1 MNFRDHVRK
10 DTASWPAEM
19 NAKWAE
25 LALSA
30 NGGKWRNMATAEL
43 EVRAWLEVRDES
55 VAREPVVLNRH
66 HLTPHAAQPLGSP
79 WWPRQAIYV
88 GRAPITAPP
97 LSAAP
102 EPRGKAGWVLGV
114 ASPDARSPEGLE
126 WRFSHL
132 LGNRYSKDD
141 YPSDALERYRLDL
154 RGWMREDNAAAAV
167 LALGQAVA
175 RRHPAIDAIREL
187 TPLSA
192 LVCSCVSSPWTPVFR
207 AQPGE
212 RLPSE
217 ITCHCHLIVAAWRSL
232 QPRTLPKTTEV
243 ASVP

>member
-10 DTASWPAEM
+10 DTASWPAELR
-19 NAKWAE
+19 AKWADV
-25 LALSA
+25 ALSA
-30 NGGKWRNMATAEL
+30 NGGKWRNMQTAEL
-43 EVRAWLEVRDES
+43 ELRAWLEVRDET

-97 LSAAP
+97 LAAAP
-102 EPRGKAGWVLGV
+102 AARGQGQAT
-114 ASPDARSPEGLE
+114 SPDARSPEGLE

-132 LGNRYSKDD
+132 LGNRYSKED

-207 AQPGE
+207 SQPGD

-217 ITCHCHLIVAAWRSL
+217 VTCHCHLIVAAWRSL
-232 QPRTLPKTTEV
+232 QPKEAP
-243 ASVP
+243 

>member
-10 DTASWPAEM
+10 DTASWPAELRS
-19 NAKWAE
+19 KWADV
-25 LALSA
+25 ALSA
-30 NGGKWRNMATAEL
+30 NGGKWRNMESAEL
-43 EVRAWLEVRDES
+43 ELRAWLEVRDES

-66 HLTPHAAQPLGSP
+66 HLTPRAAQPFGSP
-79 WWPRQAIYV
+79 WWPRQAIYM

-102 EPRGKAGWVLGV
+102 GQANG
-114 ASPDARSPEGLE
+114 SPDPRSPEGLE
-126 WRFSHL
+126 WRYAHL

-141 YPSDALERYRLDL
+141 YSDALERYRFDL

-167 LALGQAVA
+167 LAHGQAVA

-217 ITCHCHLIVAAWRSL
+217 ITCHCHLIVAAWQSL
-232 QPRTLPKTTEV
+232 QPKQESPV
-243 ASVP
+243 GNDS

>member
-10 DTASWPAEM
+10 DTASWPPEL

-30 NGGKWRNMATAEL
+30 NSGKWRNMATAEL
-43 EVRAWLEVRDES
+43 ELRAWLEVRDLS

-66 HLTPHAAQPLGSP
+66 HLTPHTAQPLGSP

-102 EPRGKAGWVLGV
+102 EPRGKAGWVLGA

-141 YPSDALERYRLDL
+141 YHDALERYRHDL

-167 LALGQAVA
+167 LALGQALA

-192 LVCSCVSSPWTPVFR
+192 LVCSCVSSPWTPTFR

-212 RLPSE
+212 KIKL
-217 ITCHCHLIVAAWRSL
+217 
-232 QPRTLPKTTEV
+232 RTTHACAKVKP
-243 ASVP
+243 

>member
-1 MNFRDHVRK
+1 MKMNFRDHVRK
-10 DTASWPAEM
+10 DTASWPPEM

-30 NGGKWRNMATAEL
+30 NGGKWRNMPTAEL
-43 EVRAWLEVRDES
+43 ELRAWLEVRDLS
-55 VAREPVVLNRH
+55 VAKEPVVLNRR
-66 HLTPHAAQPLGSP
+66 HLTPHPPQPLGSP

-97 LSAAP
+97 LP
-102 EPRGKAGWVLGV
+102 EIRQDQPG
-114 ASPDARSPEGLE
+114 SPEARSPEGLE

-132 LGNRYSKDD
+132 LGNRYSKES
-141 YPSDALERYRLDL
+141 YPDALERYRLDL
-154 RGWMREDNAAAAV
+154 RRWMQSDNAAAYV
-167 LALGQAVA
+167 LSKGAAVA
-175 RRHPAIDAIREL
+175 RRHPAVDAIREL

-207 AQPGE
+207 ASPEQ

-217 ITCHCHLIVAAWRSL
+217 VTCHCHLIVAAWRSM
-232 QPRTLPKTTEV
+232 QPKAGGATD
-243 ASVP
+243 VPR

>member
-1 MNFRDHVRK
+1 MKMNFRDHVRK
-10 DTASWPAEM
+10 DTASWPAELRS
-19 NAKWAE
+19 KWADV
-25 LALSA
+25 ALSA
-30 NGGKWRNMATAEL
+30 NGGKWRNMQTAEFEL
-43 EVRAWLEVRDES
+43 RAWLEVRDES

-66 HLTPHAAQPLGSP
+66 HLTPHTAQPLGSP
-79 WWPRQAIYV
+79 WWPRQALYV

-97 LSAAP
+97 LAATP
-102 EPRGKAGWVLGV
+102 TARGQAQ
-114 ASPDARSPEGLE
+114 ATSPDARSPEGLE

-141 YPSDALERYRLDL
+141 YSDALERYRHDL

-232 QPRTLPKTTEV
+232 HSKEAP
-243 ASVP
+243 

>member
-10 DTASWPAEM
+10 DTASWPAELRS
-19 NAKWAE
+19 KWADV
-25 LALSA
+25 ALSA
-30 NGGKWRNMATAEL
+30 NGGKWRNMQTAEFEL
-43 EVRAWLEVRDES
+43 RAWLEVRDES

-66 HLTPHAAQPLGSP
+66 HLTPHTAQPLGSP

-97 LSAAP
+97 LAAAP
-102 EPRGKAGWVLGV
+102 IARGQGQTT
-114 ASPDARSPEGLE
+114 SPEARSPEGLE

-141 YPSDALERYRLDL
+141 YSDALERYRHDL
-154 RGWMREDNAAAAV
+154 RGWMREDNAAAVV

-232 QPRTLPKTTEV
+232 QPKNKADEGTP
-243 ASVP
+243 

>member
-10 DTASWPAEM
+10 DTASWPAELRS
-19 NAKWAE
+19 KWADV
-25 LALSA
+25 ALSA
-30 NGGKWRNMATAEL
+30 NGGKWRNMESAEL
-43 EVRAWLEVRDES
+43 ELRAWLEVRDES

-66 HLTPHAAQPLGSP
+66 HLSPRAAQPLGSP

-88 GRAPITAPP
+88 GRAPLTSPP
-97 LSAAP
+97 LTESLA
-102 EPRGKAGWVLGV
+102 
-114 ASPDARSPEGLE
+114 
-126 WRFSHL
+126 WRYSHL
-132 LGNRYSKDD
+132 LGNRYSKED
-141 YPSDALERYRLDL
+141 YPDALERYRFDL

-167 LALGQAVA
+167 LAAGQVVA

-232 QPRTLPKTTEV
+232 QPKQESPV
-243 ASVP
+243 GNDS

>member
-1 MNFRDHVRK
+1 MKMNFRDHVRK
-10 DTASWPAEM
+10 DTANWPAEM

-43 EVRAWLEVRDES
+43 ELRAWLEVRDES
-55 VAREPVVLNRH
+55 VAREPVVMNRH

-102 EPRGKAGWVLGV
+102 TARGQTQAG
-114 ASPDARSPEGLE
+114 SPDARFPEGLE

-132 LGNRYSKDD
+132 LGNRYSKED

-232 QPRTLPKTTEV
+232 QPKTKAEEI
-243 ASVP
+243 AS

>member
-10 DTASWPAEM
+10 DTASWPADL

-25 LALSA
+25 VAISA
-30 NGGKWRNMATAEL
+30 NGGKWRNMPTAEL
-43 EVRAWLEVRDES
+43 ELRAWLEVRDES

-66 HLTPHAAQPLGSP
+66 HLTPDTVQPLGSP
-79 WWPRQAIYV
+79 WWPRRAIYV
-88 GRAPITAPP
+88 GRALITSQP
-97 LSAAP
+97 LSTA
-102 EPRGKAGWVLGV
+102 
-114 ASPDARSPEGLE
+114 DGLA

-132 LGNRYSKDD
+132 LGNRYSKED
-141 YPSDALERYRLDL
+141 YTDALERYRFDL

-167 LALGQAVA
+167 LAHGQAVA

-232 QPRTLPKTTEV
+232 QPKETKDV
-243 ASVP
+243 

>member
-1 MNFRDHVRK
+1 MKMNFRDHVRK
-10 DTASWPAEM
+10 DTASWPAELRS
-19 NAKWAE
+19 KWADV
-25 LALSA
+25 ALSA
-30 NGGKWRNMATAEL
+30 NGGKWRNMQTAEFEL
-43 EVRAWLEVRDES
+43 RAWLEVRDES

-66 HLTPHAAQPLGSP
+66 HLTPHTAQPLGSP
-79 WWPRQAIYV
+79 WWPRQALYV

-97 LSAAP
+97 LAATP
-102 EPRGKAGWVLGV
+102 TARGQAQ
-114 ASPDARSPEGLE
+114 ATSPDARSPEGLE

-141 YPSDALERYRLDL
+141 YSDALERYRHDL

-232 QPRTLPKTTEV
+232 QPKTEV
-243 ASVP
+243 ANVT

>member
-10 DTASWPAEM
+10 DTASWPAELRS
-19 NAKWAE
+19 KWADV
-25 LALSA
+25 ALSA
-30 NGGKWRNMATAEL
+30 NGGKWRNMESAEL
-43 EVRAWLEVRDES
+43 ELRAWLEVRDES

-66 HLTPHAAQPLGSP
+66 HLTPRAAQPFGSP
-79 WWPRQAIYV
+79 WWPRQAIYM

-102 EPRGKAGWVLGV
+102 GQANG
-114 ASPDARSPEGLE
+114 SPDPRSPEGLE
-126 WRFSHL
+126 WRYAHL

-141 YPSDALERYRLDL
+141 YSDALERYRSDL
-154 RGWMREDNAAAAV
+154 RGWMREDNAAAKV

-232 QPRTLPKTTEV
+232 QPKQESPV
-243 ASVP
+243 GNDS

>member
-1 MNFRDHVRK
+1 MKMNFRDHVRQ
-10 DTASWPAEM
+10 DTASWPVEIRS
-19 NAKWAE
+19 KWADV
-25 LALSA
+25 ALSA
-30 NGGKWRNMATAEL
+30 NGGKWRNMQTAEL
-43 EVRAWLEVRDES
+43 ELRAWLEVRDLS

-66 HLTPHAAQPLGSP
+66 HLTPSAAQPLSSP
-79 WWPRQAIYV
+79 WWPRHAVYV

-102 EPRGKAGWVLGV
+102 EPRGQGQAT
-114 ASPDARSPEGLE
+114 SPDVRSPEGLA

-132 LGNRYSKDD
+132 LGNRYSKED
-141 YPSDALERYRLDL
+141 YPDALERYRFDL

-167 LALGQAVA
+167 IALGQVVA

-207 AQPGE
+207 SQPGQ

-217 ITCHCHLIVAAWRSL
+217 VTCHCHLIVAAWRSL
-232 QPRTLPKTTEV
+232 QPKSKAEEV
-243 ASVP
+243 VS